1 LIREYGE
8 EPKDTKRLPLE
19 GTERG
24 RMSFQRRLSSG
35 EFLILA
41 QMNTPKGVNIS
52 EMVTNARR
60 IKERIHAVIIPDM
73 DNGVMRMCALAGGV
87 LMRQQGIEPIIHVY
101 GRDRNRM
108 ALQGDV
114 LGAHV
119 LGIQNFIVVRGEDM
133 PYGDHVN
140 AKPVDDLDELALLQT
155 LRTMEKGVD
164 MAGFDL
170 NGSPSF
176 TVGCTI
182 RPFADDR
189 ELDQELDTARK
200 KIEAGA
206 QFLISPSVFDMNR
219 FASFMDR
226 AKGLG
231 VPIIPTVFLLKTV
244 GIARYM
250 ATYER
255 GVHIPEDMIKRM
267 RQSKDRELEGFI
279 IAGETIKHLKGIAQ
293 GVQIVTLG
301 WEHRL
306 PTILDYAGV

>member
-1 LIREYGE
+1 
-8 EPKDTKRLPLE
+8 
-19 GTERG
+19 
-24 RMSFQRRLSSG
+24 MSFQKKLSSG

-73 DNGVMRMCALAGGV
+73 DNGVMRMSAFAGGV
-87 LMRQQGIEPIIHVY
+87 LMRQQGIEPIVHVY

-108 ALQGDV
+108 ALQGDI
-114 LGAHV
+114 LGAQV
-119 LGIQNFIVVRGEDM
+119 LGIQNFVVVRGEDI
-133 PYGDHVN
+133 PYGDHTN
-140 AKPVDDLDELALLQT
+140 AKPVDDLDELAILQG
-155 LRTMEKGVD
+155 LRTLEKGVD
-164 MAGFDL
+164 IAGHELD
-170 NGSPSF
+170 GSPSF
-176 TVGCTI
+176 TLGCTI
-182 RPFADDR
+182 KPFADDQ
-189 ELDQELDTARK
+189 ELDQELELAQN
-200 KIEAGA
+200 KIKAGA
-206 QFLISPSVFDMNR
+206 QFVISPSVFDMNR
-219 FASFMDR
+219 FISFMDR

-255 GVHIPEDMIKRM
+255 GAFIPEEMIKRM
-267 RQSKDRELEGFI
+267 RQAKDRELEGFI
-279 IAGETIKHLKGIAQ
+279 IAGETIKRLRNVAQ

-306 PTILDYAGV
+306 PAILDYAGV

>member
-1 LIREYGE
+1 V
-8 EPKDTKRLPLE
+8 K
-19 GTERG
+19 ERG
-24 RMSFQRRLSSG
+24 LMSFQKRLSSG

-52 EMVTNARR
+52 EMVTNARK

-87 LMRQQGIEPIIHVY
+87 LIRQQGIEPIIHLY

-119 LGIQNFIVVRGEDM
+119 LGIQNFIVVQGEDM

-155 LRTMEKGVD
+155 LRTLEKGVD
-164 MAGFDL
+164 MAGFEL
-170 NGSPSF
+170 NGRPSF

-182 RPFADDR
+182 RPFADER
-189 ELDQELDTARK
+189 ELDQELEAAQK

-206 QFLISPSVFDMNR
+206 QFVLSPSVFDMDR
-219 FASFMDR
+219 FVSFMDR
-226 AKGLG
+226 AKSLG

-255 GVHIPEDMIKRM
+255 GVYIPEEMIKRM
-267 RQSKDRELEGFI
+267 RQAKDRELEGFV